1 MADLPDVG
9 VLAEVADTGLHSAV
23 HGWVPRPDRLDAL
36 REELRWQVDVAC
48 QDLEWA
54 RDFAAHQP
62 ASGAPAK
69 MFLNRWLPAGND
81 LTVLAGPRYQ
91 GRDPDRPFVEV
102 TAADRLL
109 TAADLPALRRL
120 ARDEFAVFHPLDLRV
135 WTADVPGTWPDT
147 RAEMR
152 LVAAPLGQ
160 LRRRDVTNALT
171 VRPATDLSWYDRYV
185 AVHDRHVAADP
196 AHADRS
202 RVETTADLDH
212 LGGAATLFEV
222 LVDGSWAGVLAAEPV
237 VAHGLRGATVVVLM
251 LTQEARGRGF
261 GKGLSAL
268 LARNLP
274 MPDDQVLS
282 GTIHVDNLTARRSAL
297 AAGRIDVGGR
307 VVVPLTG

>member
-120 ARDEFAVFHPLDLRV
+120 ARDEFAVS
-135 WTADVPGTWPDT
+135 
-147 RAEMR
+147 
-152 LVAAPLGQ
+152 
-160 LRRRDVTNALT
+160 
-171 VRPATDLSWYDRYV
+171 PATSSPSSTRSTSGC
-185 AVHDRHVAADP
+185 RPPTCP
-196 AHADRS
+196 APGPTPVRRCDWSRPRS
-202 RVETTADLDH
+202 GSCA
-212 LGGAATLFEV
+212 AAT
-222 LVDGSWAGVLAAEPV
+222 S
-237 VAHGLRGATVVVLM
+237 RT
-251 LTQEARGRGF
+251 R
-261 GKGLSAL
+261 
-268 LARNLP
+268 
-274 MPDDQVLS
+274 
-282 GTIHVDNLTARRSAL
+282 
-297 AAGRIDVGGR
+297 
-307 VVVPLTG
+307 